1 LSLKSP
7 EIYFKASCGLDIS
20 ALLHYGLPPCP
31 KAPVT
36 PFNFEKLFQF
46 ELNQAIG
53 YNPLSS
59 MADDIDIV
67 VEAPGIPLSFSRYF
81 SSSLKNRHQ
90 DSPLGKGWTHSWQTH
105 LEEDENGNVTIFDLN
120 SSLKYQPDS
129 RGGYFSPKGDYSK
142 LSKADGLFTLK
153 YSDGTIEKFT
163 ADGKLDYIEDLNGNR
178 ITAEYTEDLLT
189 RLSHNAGQFLQL
201 SYNGTH
207 IETITD
213 HTGTLSVS
221 FSYNAEQLASV
232 TDIFGRSTHYTY
244 FGSGASKQALQTVQY
259 PDNTH
264 EDFSYDA
271 NGRLAQIAYNNE
283 PLISFSYDSAG
294 TVTVTSNGSV
304 QTFFYGAS
312 GELMKY
318 KDPLG
323 NISSSEFNSDY
334 QITKIIRPDGLS
346 TSIGYD
352 RAGNA
357 NSLKDALGQITAFD
371 YGDFDRMTAMTDA
384 KVHTSDYSY
393 DEKGNLESITYPDS
407 TQEHYLYDAKGNISQ
422 STNRRGTPISYSYD
436 ANGLVLRKEYADGTS
451 VAYTYNA
458 IGDLTSVTDQ
468 TGITSFTYDS
478 NHGLKR
484 ITYPGGRFLEFS
496 YDSAGRRISSVDQL
510 GYTLN
515 YAYDDK
521 GLLSSIQGLVRYSY
535 DEKQRLVRKEL
546 GNGVYTTYKY
556 DLADNLI
563 QLINYS
569 SENAILSRFDYSYN
583 SLGNRISMSTLD
595 GDWTYTYDVTGQ
607 LTKAQF
613 VSSNAS
619 IPNKS
624 ISYVYDAVG
633 NRVQEIEDSVTT
645 DYSTNEMNQYDQ
657 VGNTTYAY
665 DEDGNLIS
673 KTKGSDTWTYSYN
686 DENKLVSTT
695 GPDGMTEY
703 QYDGLGNLSATT
715 KNGVT
720 THYMLDPTGFGNVV
734 GEYDEAGN
742 LVTRY
747 NHGFGLLSS
756 NDHFYTFDGNG
767 NTVGLTNAASVK
779 VNAYVYEPFGQTL
792 LRSET
797 VENDFEFVGQFGV
810 MQAGDDLVFMRN
822 RFYVAGLGRFLNEDP
837 IGLNGEDVNL
847 YRYVGNDAVNWV
859 DIDGLSKGGNPFNNP
874 SGVVL
879 ELLEALNNFGRNSP
893 QHREAIKNVEVE
905 IKNAKGKHKKHLKAV
920 LKVGK
925 SPRKYANKRGV
936 LKNVK
941 KFGKSKSGMVPL
953 RIAFRVGGAFTGVGT
968 VVVVG
973 LTIYDIY
980 ENWDLIEKFL
990 RKWYDLPPE
999 WWKKLLRGSLGDTG
1013 TASSVDPNELTG
1025 PKGYGDK
1032 NYIQPDQILAYRID
1046 FENDKEATAPAQQ
1059 VDITNQLEEKLDWST
1074 FQLTE
1079 IGFGDKFVSVPAE
1092 NGQAFDTRVPM
1103 TYKNVDFEVHIKA
1116 GIDQGTGEVY
1126 AHFYTYQ
1133 PGTELPPTV
1142 DIGFLP
1148 PEDDTGRGMG
1158 FVNYTINHKKGLAD
1172 NTEIRNIAKIVFDM
1186 GEVIYT
1192 NQIDPHDPS
1201 QGTDPEK
1208 EALVTLD
1215 TMVPQSTVQT
1225 LPAESPETL
1234 TLRWNGEDSGSGIA
1248 YYNIY
1253 MRDGQNGEWQH
1264 WLEKTTE
1271 THAKFNGEMGHTY
1284 QFYSM
1289 AIDNVGHQEQK
1300 QPLAEAQTTITD
1312 KQQACPT
1319 TGSINATCDRKNP
1332 N

>member
-90 DSPLGKGWTHSWQTH
+90 NSPLGKGWTHSWQTH

-153 YSDGTIEKFT
+153 YSDGTIDKFR

-178 ITAEYTEDLLT
+178 ITAESTGNLLT
-189 RLSHNAGQFLQL
+189 RLSHNAGQFLQQWHPYRNDYR
-201 SYNGTH
+201 SHRN
-207 IETITD
+207 
-213 HTGTLSVS
+213 TL

-232 TDIFGRSTHYTY
+232 TDIFGRTTHY
-244 FGSGASKQALQTVQY
+244 FGSRASKHALQTVQY

-271 NGRLAQIAYNNE
+271 NGRLTQIAYNNE

-323 NISSSEFNSDY
+323 NISEFNSDY

-346 TSIGYD
+346 TAIGYD

-371 YGDFDRMTAMTDA
+371 YGDFDRMTAVTDA
-384 KVHTSDYSY
+384 KIHTSDYSY

-422 STNRRGTPISYSYD
+422 STNRRGTPITYTYD

-468 TGITSFTYDS
+468 TGITSFTYYS

-521 GLLSSIQGLVRYSY
+521 GQLSSIQGLVRYSY

-633 NRVQEIEDSVTT
+633 NRVQEIEDSVTI
-645 DYSTNEMNQYDQ
+645 
-657 VGNTTYAY
+657 A
-665 DEDGNLIS
+665 
-673 KTKGSDTWTYSYN
+673 
-686 DENKLVSTT
+686 
-695 GPDGMTEY
+695 P
-703 QYDGLGNLSATT
+703 
-715 KNGVT
+715 
-720 THYMLDPTGFGNVV
+720 
-734 GEYDEAGN
+734 
-742 LVTRY
+742 
-747 NHGFGLLSS
+747 
-756 NDHFYTFDGNG
+756 
-767 NTVGLTNAASVK
+767 
-779 VNAYVYEPFGQTL
+779 
-792 LRSET
+792 
-797 VENDFEFVGQFGV
+797 
-810 MQAGDDLVFMRN
+810 MR
-822 RFYVAGLGRFLNEDP
+822 
-837 IGLNGEDVNL
+837 
-847 YRYVGNDAVNWV
+847 
-859 DIDGLSKGGNPFNNP
+859 
-874 SGVVL
+874 
-879 ELLEALNNFGRNSP
+879 
-893 QHREAIKNVEVE
+893 
-905 IKNAKGKHKKHLKAV
+905 
-920 LKVGK
+920 
-925 SPRKYANKRGV
+925 
-936 LKNVK
+936 
-941 KFGKSKSGMVPL
+941 
-953 RIAFRVGGAFTGVGT
+953 
-968 VVVVG
+968 
-973 LTIYDIY
+973 
-980 ENWDLIEKFL
+980 
-990 RKWYDLPPE
+990 
-999 WWKKLLRGSLGDTG
+999 
-1013 TASSVDPNELTG
+1013 
-1025 PKGYGDK
+1025 
-1032 NYIQPDQILAYRID
+1032 
-1046 FENDKEATAPAQQ
+1046 
-1059 VDITNQLEEKLDWST
+1059 
-1074 FQLTE
+1074 
-1079 IGFGDKFVSVPAE
+1079 
-1092 NGQAFDTRVPM
+1092 
-1103 TYKNVDFEVHIKA
+1103 
-1116 GIDQGTGEVY
+1116 
-1126 AHFYTYQ
+1126 
-1133 PGTELPPTV
+1133 
-1142 DIGFLP
+1142 
-1148 PEDDTGRGMG
+1148 
-1158 FVNYTINHKKGLAD
+1158 
-1172 NTEIRNIAKIVFDM
+1172 
-1186 GEVIYT
+1186 
-1192 NQIDPHDPS
+1192 
-1201 QGTDPEK
+1201 
-1208 EALVTLD
+1208 
-1215 TMVPQSTVQT
+1215 
-1225 LPAESPETL
+1225 
-1234 TLRWNGEDSGSGIA
+1234 
-1248 YYNIY
+1248 
-1253 MRDGQNGEWQH
+1253 
-1264 WLEKTTE
+1264 
-1271 THAKFNGEMGHTY
+1271 
-1284 QFYSM
+1284 
-1289 AIDNVGHQEQK
+1289 
-1300 QPLAEAQTTITD
+1300 
-1312 KQQACPT
+1312 
-1319 TGSINATCDRKNP
+1319 
-1332 N
+1332 